1 MDVDF
6 QISNDKFKMI
16 ELEANKDKQRKKKKT
31 LVRAEESLQKIVED
45 KINGKLG
52 MC

>member
-6 QISNDKFKMI
+6 QTNNDKFVMV
-16 ELEANKDKQRKKKKT
+16 ELEANKDKQKKKRKT
-31 LVRAEESLQKIVED
+31 LARAEESLQKIVED
-45 KINGKLG
+45 KISGKLG